1 MTSTL
6 WLPQSNGVTA
16 LSVIRSNHY
25 RDSVVLMRIAAVL
38 NELPG
43 VRTAS
48 LVMGTDTNREVLAA
62 AGLLTEEA
70 GTAGPNDLVVAVDGD
85 EDAVTAALARAVELL
100 DQQGVSSADG
110 AGPARPARPR
120 TLARAANGANIALI
134 STPGRYAAA
143 EALKALRLGLH
154 VFLFSDNVPLEQ
166 EVRLKRYAHRRGL
179 LVMGPDCGT
188 AIVNGVP
195 LGFANEV
202 RRGEV
207 GLVGASGTGL
217 QQVSSLLDTW
227 GVGMSQVIGVGSH
240 DLSEAVG
247 AISMLDALDALAAD
261 PATRVIGL
269 ISKPVAAPVAHRV
282 LRRAARVGKPVVVA
296 LLGADVQELPE
307 VGEEVVAVATLEAAA
322 GAVLRLATG
331 TAAPSG
337 SRHDALGLA
346 SRLSARRRLLRALY
360 AGGTFAHEAVSLL
373 EASLGTIARSVDRY
387 LPGTPPGLPGR
398 HLVLDL
404 GDDEF
409 TVGRPH
415 PMIDPSARTEFIRAA
430 AADPETAVIVLD
442 VVLGHGAAPD
452 PAGDIAPAIAEAT
465 AAPGGP
471 LVVAFVVGTAADG
484 QALAA
489 QQRRLTDAG
498 AVLAVGSTDA
508 ARLAGELLSTV
519 TVGVAS

>member
-1 MTSTL
+1 T
-6 WLPQSNGVTA
+6 
-16 LSVIRSNHY
+16 
-25 RDSVVLMRIAAVL
+25 
-38 NELPG
+38 
-43 VRTAS
+43 
-48 LVMGTDTNREVLAA
+48 
-62 AGLLTEEA
+62 
-70 GTAGPNDLVVAVDGD
+70 
-85 EDAVTAALARAVELL
+85 
-100 DQQGVSSADG
+100 
-110 AGPARPARPR
+110 RPR
-120 TLARAANGANIALI
+120 TLARAADGANLALI

-154 VFLFSDNVPLEQ
+154 VFLFSDNVPVEQ
-166 EVRLKRYAHRRGL
+166 EVRLKRYAHRHGL

-202 RRGEV
+202 CRGEV
-207 GLVGASGTGL
+207 GLIGASGTGL

-227 GVGMSQVIGVGSH
+227 GVGMSQVIGVGSR
-240 DLSEAVG
+240 DLSQEVG

-269 ISKPVAAPVAHRV
+269 VSKPVAAPVAHRV
-282 LRRAARVGKPVVVA
+282 LRRAARAGKPAVVA
-296 LLGADVQELPE
+296 FLGADVQDLPE
-307 VGEEVVAVATLEAAA
+307 AGDGTVAVSTLEAAA
-322 GAVLRLATG
+322 GALLRLATG
-331 TAAPSG
+331 GPPPPG
-337 SRHDALGLA
+337 PVHDTLTLA
-346 SRLSARRRLLRALY
+346 SGLGGRRRLLRALY
-360 AGGTFAHEAVSLL
+360 AGGTFAHEAVFLL
-373 EASLGTIARSVDRY
+373 EGSLGTIARSVDRY
-387 LPGTPPGLPGR
+387 VPGAPPGLPGR

-404 GDDEF
+404 GDDQF

-415 PMIDPSARTEFIRAA
+415 PMIDPTVRTEFIRAA

-465 AAPGGP
+465 RVPGGP
-471 LVVAFVVGTAADG
+471 LVVAFVVGTAADV

-498 AVLAVGSTDA
+498 AVLALDSTDA

-519 TVGVAS
+519 TVEVAS